1 MNQNCCDVLIV
12 GGGPSGLAAAIALK
26 MRGADVLVADALRP
40 PIDKACG
47 EGLMPDALRDLAAL
61 GVEWDVRDGALFQG
75 IRFENWT
82 DTDHSSVSADF
93 KAGNG
98 FGMRRPV
105 LHTRLVERASEL
117 GVRFHWG
124 THVALGKPVTLNH
137 ERCTYKYLVGA
148 DGQSSRVRKWA
159 GLDHGQWSTTRFGFR
174 RHYRIA
180 PFSNSVEV
188 HWSALG
194 QVYITPVA
202 EDEICVAVVTRR
214 SSTRMQQVI
223 DSIPYLRE
231 RLVPNASSVRER
243 GAVTTT
249 RRLTH
254 ITRDNIALL
263 GDASGTVDAV
273 TGEGLALGFRQ
284 AILLSRSLGKNGL
297 ELYAAGHQK
306 ILQMPQIMARTLVLM
321 DAYPA
326 LRTQAMRALSSSPS
340 LFRGLLNVHV
350 GEEAL
355 LHFLMHNGI
364 ELARQM
370 AFPRVCASDGQRA
383 ST

>member
-1 MNQNCCDVLIV
+1 M
-12 GGGPSGLAAAIALK
+12 GGGPAGLAAAIALK
-26 MRGADVLVADALRP
+26 MRGADVLVADALKP

-61 GVEWDVRDGALFQG
+61 GVEWDVRDGAPFHG

-93 KAGNG
+93 KAGKG

-117 GVRFHWG
+117 GVRFRWG

-137 ERCTYKYLVGA
+137 ERCTYNYLVGA
-148 DGQSSRVRKWA
+148 DGQSSRVRRWA

-174 RHYRIA
+174 RHYRIP

-214 SSTRMQQVI
+214 NSTRMQQVI

-231 RLVPNASSVRER
+231 RLVLNASSLRER

-249 RRLTH
+249 RRLTQ
-254 ITRDNIALL
+254 ITRDNVALL

-273 TGEGLALGFRQ
+273 TGEGLALGFR
-284 AILLSRSLGKNGL
+284 
-297 ELYAAGHQK
+297 
-306 ILQMPQIMARTLVLM
+306 
-321 DAYPA
+321 
-326 LRTQAMRALSSSPS
+326 
-340 LFRGLLNVHV
+340 
-350 GEEAL
+350 
-355 LHFLMHNGI
+355 
-364 ELARQM
+364 
-370 AFPRVCASDGQRA
+370 
-383 ST
+383 

>member
-1 MNQNCCDVLIV
+1 MNQDCCDVLIV
-12 GGGPSGLAAAIALK
+12 GGGPAGLAAAIALK
-26 MRGADVLVADALRP
+26 MRGADVLVADALKP

-61 GVEWDVRDGALFQG
+61 GVEWDVRDGVLFQG

-82 DTDHSSVSADF
+82 EIGHSSVSANF
-93 KAGNG
+93 KVGKG
-98 FGMRRPV
+98 LGMRRTV

-117 GVRFHWG
+117 GVRFRWG
-124 THVALGKPVTLNH
+124 THVALGKPITLNH

-159 GLDHGQWSTTRFGFR
+159 GLDRGQWITTRFGFR

-214 SSTRMQQVI
+214 SSIRMQQVI

-231 RLVPNASSVRER
+231 RLAPNASSLRER

-254 ITRDNIALL
+254 VAKDNVALL

-284 AILLSRSLGKNGL
+284 AILLSRSLEKNGL
-297 ELYAAGHQK
+297 ELYAAKHQK

-340 LFRGLLNVHV
+340 LFRGLLDVHM
-350 GEEAL
+350 GEETL

-364 ELARQM
+364 KLGRQM
-370 AFPRVCASDGQRA
+370 AFPSICASDGQRA